1 MKNIITLFVL
11 SLAIISCGNDADKS
25 STEKKSVDKVTPAQE
40 DVEIG
45 WSSYAVIWKWTT
57 ADEKLVSDNTVKIS
71 EELTFLWKK
80 GIVENVY
87 FDGEAKED
95 KLSNFPNISFFMKA
109 NSKQE
114 AEKALDK
121 LTIVK
126 KGIASYSVHP
136 VGTLWLNRKYDAVKD
151 KGFTKSYV
159 AVWETKSKPS
169 DELTAKQHDTVLA
182 LWEEGKIENAYFDIE
197 GTQVKNEDA
206 DFVFFANANS
216 EEEAKK
222 LCESLPFYA
231 EGIATYEI
239 FPAGTFWLGQYSD
252 K

>member
-1 MKNIITLFVL
+1 MKSIITLFVL
-11 SLAIISCGNDADKS
+11 SLAIISCGNEPNKA
-25 STEKKSVDKVTPAQE
+25 STDNKSVDKVSTSTIDE
-40 DVEIG
+40 KVG
-45 WSSYAVIWKWTT
+45 WHSYAVIWKWTT
-57 ADEKLVSDNTVKIS
+57 NDEKLVSDNTVKVS
-71 EELTFLWKK
+71 EELTSLWEK

-87 FDGEAKED
+87 FDGDAKND
-95 KLSNFPNISFFMKA
+95 KLSNFPNISFFIKA

-121 LTIVK
+121 LTIVT

-136 VGTLWLNRKYDAVKD
+136 VGTLWLDRKYETIKER
-151 KGFTKSYV
+151 GFTKSFV

-169 DELTAKQHDTVLA
+169 DEITTNQHDTVLA
-182 LWEEGKIENAYFDIE
+182 LWNEGKIENAYFDIE
-197 GTQVKNEDA
+197 GTQVSNENA

-222 LCESLPFYA
+222 LCESLPFYT
-231 EGIATYEI
+231 EGIATYEL
-239 FPAGTFWLGQYSD
+239 FPAGSFWLGQYS